1 MKPGSDNVVGIRDPA
16 VDAMIEHVADAKSYD
31 HLVAAGKALDRILL
45 WNHYVVPQWSHGR
58 LRTARWDRLGNPNS
72 MPKYG
77 RAVPDVVGWDASVEV
92 ARVPRAGNLRDRALS
107 ILPHKLLE
115 TTWPGASHL
124 GFGDAP
130 KSVPPTGP
138 DFNPPWRKNS
148 VAGHSL

>member
-1 MKPGSDNVVGIRDPA
+1 MKPGSDNVVGIRDPV

-31 HLVAAGKALDRILL
+31 DLVAAGKALDRVLL
-45 WNHYVVPQWSHGR
+45 WNHYVVPLWFHSR
-58 LRTARWDRLGNPNS
+58 LRTARWDRFGNPDS

-77 RAVPDVVGWDASVEV
+77 RAAFPTLEWWDASVEV

-115 TTWPGASHL
+115 TTWPGASHV

-130 KSVPPTGP
+130 
-138 DFNPPWRKNS
+138 NR
-148 VAGHSL
+148 AGVTVDPLRRVLRLRTAS